1 MDLWVSESAADQKVN
16 IVKVDDSVE
25 DPQLILGFK

>member
-16 IVKVDDSVE
+16 IVQVDDSVE
-25 DPQLILGFK
+25 EPQLILGFK

>member
-25 DPQLILGFK
+25 PQLILGFK

>member
-1 MDLWVSESAADQKVN
+1 MDLWVSESATDQKVN

-25 DPQLILGFK
+25 PQLILGFK